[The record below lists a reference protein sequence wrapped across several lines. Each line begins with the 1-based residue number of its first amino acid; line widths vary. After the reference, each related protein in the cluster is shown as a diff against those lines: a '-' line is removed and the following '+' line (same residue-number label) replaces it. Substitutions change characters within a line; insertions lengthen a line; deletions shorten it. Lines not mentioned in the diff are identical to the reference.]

1 MSTDY
6 PYPTMPEL
14 PDYSYYPSGGVDLIH
29 LVTVAGIWLAV
40 IAGLTLIALTWWKH
54 ADAGS
59 FEQYLAGPLRRARWR
74 WWLRGRWSHIAKRCG
89 LSVSEQVTKKDNE
102 GKPTT
107 TTVWTHPTLT
117 RVSTSETCL
126 YATVRT
132 RVGQTVDDLEAAVPA
147 IRDAAGAHSARSTV
161 VAPGT
166 VRMEFV
172 MREHLSVVSHAP
184 TSPTPTT
191 QPRTSAMSA
200 VSATHVRLGLC
211 ENGSP
216 WILPIAQR
224 QTMVVGS
231 SRSGKGSLVQGIACG
246 FGPAV
251 QAGLVHLA
259 GIDLKFGIELA
270 PSKKLFTHIA
280 TTEEDAVKTLAALE
294 KLMKQRGEG
303 MADNARNHTPTTA
316 SPLVVLIIDELAT
329 LTHYMS
335 DPTLKKQAN
344 ASLNL
349 ILSKAA
355 GLGIVV
361 AAFLQ
366 DPRKEVLPMRGLF
379 TQTIALRL
387 RSRDEVNMVLGDG
400 MADKAPAHRIDPNKP
415 GTGYV
420 IAEDGAT
427 MKVRAH
433 YWTDDQIRTTATQY
447 QPPAP
452 RAARSEQ
459 P

>member
-6 PYPTMPEL
+6 PYPTMPAL
-14 PDYSYYPSGGVDLIH
+14 PDYSYYPSGGVDLIQ

-40 IAGLTLIALTWWKH
+40 IAGLILIVLTWWKH
-54 ADAGS
+54 TDAGS
-59 FEQYLAGPLRRARWR
+59 FEQYLAGPVRRARWR
-74 WWLRGRWSHIAKRCG
+74 WWLRGRWSHISKRCG
-89 LSVSEQVTKKDNE
+89 LSVSEQVTKKDSE

-107 TTVWTHPTLT
+107 ETVWTHPTLMK
-117 RVSTSETCL
+117 VSTSDTCL

-147 IRDAAGAHSARSTV
+147 IRDAAGAHSARATV

-172 MREHLSVVSHAP
+172 MREHLSAVSHAP
-184 TSPTPTT
+184 APPTSTT
-191 QPRTSAMSA
+191 AHAVSTVSASSG
-200 VSATHVRLGLC
+200 VSATSVRLGRC

-216 WILPIAQR
+216 WVLPIAQR
-224 QTMVVGS
+224 HTLGVGC
-231 SRSGKGSLVQGIACG
+231 SRSGKGSLFWGIACG
-246 FGPAV
+246 FGPAI
-251 QAGLVHLA
+251 QAGLVHLV
-259 GIDLKFGIELA
+259 GIDLKYGIEI
-270 PSKKLFTHIA
+270 SMGKQLFTKVA
-280 TTEEDAVKTLAALE
+280 TTEADAVKTLAALE
-294 KLMKQRGEG
+294 QLMEQRGLD
-303 MADNARNHTPTTA
+303 MKDNARNHTPTKQ
-316 SPLVVLIIDELAT
+316 SPLVVLLIDELAG

-335 DPTLKKQAN
+335 DPALKKQAN

-420 IAEDGAT
+420 IAEDGGV

-433 YWTDDQIRTTATQY
+433 YWTDDQIRSTTTQY
-447 QPPAP
+447 NPSTTT
-452 RAARSEQ
+452 RKE
-459 P
+459 

>member
-40 IAGLTLIALTWWKH
+40 IAGLVLIVLTWWKH

-89 LSVSEQVTKKDNE
+89 LSVSEQVTKKDSE
-102 GKPTT
+102 GKQHTE
-107 TTVWTHPTLT
+107 TVWTHPTLMK
-117 RVSTSETCL
+117 VSTSDTCL

-191 QPRTSAMSA
+191 KPRASAMSA

-251 QAGLVHLA
+251 QAGLVHLV

-270 PSKKLFTHIA
+270 PSKKLLTHIA

-294 KLMKQRGEG
+294 KLMKQRGED
-303 MADNARNHTPTTA
+303 MADNGRNHTPTA
-316 SPLVVLIIDELAT
+316 ESPLVVLIIDELAT

-335 DPTLKKQAN
+335 DAALKKQAN

-420 IAEDGAT
+420 IAEDGGV

-447 QPPAP
+447 QPRAP

>member
-1 MSTDY
+1 MTPAY
-6 PYPTMPEL
+6 LQPTMPEL
-14 PDYSYYPSGGVDLIH
+14 PGYFYHPNEGVDLIH
-29 LVTVAGIWLAV
+29 LLTVAGTWLAV
-40 IAGLTLIALTWWKH
+40 IAGIALIVLAWWKH

-89 LSVSEQVTKKDNE
+89 LSVSEQVTKKDSE

-107 TTVWTHPTLT
+107 ETVWTHPILMK
-117 RVSTSETCL
+117 VSTSETCL

-147 IRDAAGAHSARSTV
+147 IRDAAGAHSARATV

-172 MREHLSVVSHAP
+172 MREHLSVVSYAP
-184 TSPTPTT
+184 TAPTT
-191 QPRTSAMSA
+191 ATRMASVVPPTSA

-216 WILPIAQR
+216 WVLPIAQR
-224 QTMVVGS
+224 HTLGVGC
-231 SRSGKGSLVQGIACG
+231 SRSGKGSLVQGITCG
-246 FGPAV
+246 LGPAV
-251 QAGLVHLA
+251 SAGLVKLI

-270 PSKKLFTHIA
+270 PAKRLFTHIA

-294 KLMKQRGEG
+294 KIMRQRGED
-303 MADNARNHTPTTA
+303 MTDNSRNHTPSTA
-316 SPLVVLIIDELAT
+316 SPLVVLLIDELAT
-329 LTHYMS
+329 LTHYTT
-335 DPTLKKQAN
+335 DVALKKQAN
-344 ASLNL
+344 SSLSL
-349 ILSKAA
+349 LLSKAA

-361 AAFLQ
+361 VGFLQ
-366 DPRKEVLPMRGLF
+366 DPRKEVLPMRGQF

-400 MADKAPAHRIDPNKP
+400 MADTAPAHRIDPNRP
-415 GTGYV
+415 GTAYV
-420 IAEDGAT
+420 IAEDGAV

-433 YWTDDQIRTTATQY
+433 YWTDDQIRSTANQY
-447 QPPAP
+447 QPTTKERKA
-452 RAARSEQ
+452 
-459 P
+459 

>member
-1 MSTDY
+1 MTTDY

-14 PDYSYYPSGGVDLIH
+14 PHYSYYPSGGIDLIH
-29 LVTVAGIWLAV
+29 LVTVAGIWLTV
-40 IAGLTLIALTWWKH
+40 ICALALIALAWWKH
-54 ADAGS
+54 TDAGS

-74 WWLRGRWSHIAKRCG
+74 WWLRGRWSHISKRCG
-89 LSVSEQVTKKDNE
+89 LSVSEQVTKKDSE

-107 TTVWTHPTLT
+107 ETVWTHPTLT
-117 RVSTSETCL
+117 KVSTSDTCL

-147 IRDAAGAHSARSTV
+147 IRDAAGAHSARATV

-172 MREHLSVVSHAP
+172 MREHLSAVSHAP
-184 TSPTPTT
+184 TPPTSTT
-191 QPRTSAMSA
+191 AHAASTMSA
-200 VSATHVRLGLC
+200 SSVVSATSVRLGRC

-216 WILPIAQR
+216 WVLPIAQR
-224 QTMVVGS
+224 HTLGVGC
-231 SRSGKGSLVQGIACG
+231 SRSGKGSLFWGIACG
-246 FGPAV
+246 FSPAIG
-251 QAGLVHLA
+251 AGLVHLV
-259 GIDLKFGIELA
+259 GIDLKYGIEI
-270 PSKKLFTHIA
+270 SMGKQLFTKVA
-280 TTEEDAVKTLAALE
+280 TTEADAVKTLAALE
-294 KLMKQRGEG
+294 QLMEQRGLD
-303 MADNARNHTPTTA
+303 MKDNARNHTPTKQ
-316 SPLVVLIIDELAT
+316 SPLVVLLIDELAG

-335 DPTLKKQAN
+335 DPALKKQAN

-415 GTGYV
+415 GTAYV
-420 IAEDGAT
+420 IAEDGAV

-447 QPPAP
+447 Q
-452 RAARSEQ
+452 RAATVGKE
-459 P
+459 

>member
-1 MSTDY
+1 MTGDY

-14 PDYSYYPSGGVDLIH
+14 PDYSYYPSGGVDLID
-29 LVTVAGIWLAV
+29 AV
-40 IAGLTLIALTWWKH
+40 INVGAWLLVITALVLSGLGVWSLKDPT
-54 ADAGS
+54 S
-59 FEQYLAGPLRRARWR
+59 FERYCAGPLRRARWR
-74 WWLRGRWSHIAKRCG
+74 WWLRGRWAHIAKRCG
-89 LSVSEQVTKKDNE
+89 LSVSEQISKKDSE
-102 GKPTT
+102 GKTT
-107 TTVWTHPTLT
+107 TETVWTHPTLMK
-117 RVSTSETCL
+117 VATSGYSL

-147 IRDAAGAHSARSTV
+147 IRDAAGAHSARVTV

-172 MREHLSVVSHAP
+172 MREHLSAVSHAP
-184 TSPTPTT
+184 TAS
-191 QPRTSAMSA
+191 TSATAPAASTE
-200 VSATHVRLGLC
+200 SATSVRLGRC

-216 WILPIAQR
+216 WVLPIAQR
-224 QTMVVGS
+224 HTLTVGC
-231 SRSGKGSLVQGIACG
+231 SRSGKGSVLQGIAGG

-251 QAGLVHLA
+251 HAGLVRLV
-259 GIDLKFGIELA
+259 GIDLKYGIELA
-270 PSKKLFTHIA
+270 PGKELFAHVA
-280 TTEEDAVKTLAALE
+280 TTEADAVKTLAALE
-294 KLMKQRGEG
+294 KLMAQRGLG
-303 MADNARNHTPTTA
+303 MADNGRNHTPA
-316 SPLVVLIIDELAT
+316 VGAPLVVLLIDELAG

-335 DPTLKKQAN
+335 DPALKKEAN
-344 ASLNL
+344 ASLSR

-366 DPRKEVLPMRGLF
+366 DPRKEVLPQRGLY

-387 RSRDEVNMVLGDG
+387 RSRDEVAMVLGEG

-420 IAEDGAT
+420 IADDGAV

-433 YWTDDQIRTTATQY
+433 YWTDDQIRSTAAQY
-447 QPPAP
+447 RPPTK
-452 RAARSEQ
+452 ARKE
-459 P
+459 

>member
-1 MSTDY
+1 MTPNY

-14 PDYSYYPSGGVDLIH
+14 PDYPYYPSGGVDLIH
-29 LVTVAGIWLAV
+29 LVTMTGIWLAV
-40 IAGLTLIALTWWKH
+40 IFGIALIVLTWWKH
-54 ADAGS
+54 ADEGS
-59 FEQYLAGPLRRARWR
+59 FERYLAGPLRRARWR
-74 WWLRGRWSHIAKRCG
+74 WWLRGRWSHIARRCG
-89 LSVSEQVTKKDNE
+89 LSVSEQVTKKDSE
-102 GKPTT
+102 GKVHTE
-107 TTVWTHPTLT
+107 TVWTHPTLMK
-117 RVSTSETCL
+117 VATSQTCL

-147 IRDAAGAHSARSTV
+147 IRDAAGAHSARATV

-172 MREHLSVVSHAP
+172 MREHLSAVSNAP
-184 TSPTPTT
+184 TGPTPTT
-191 QPRTSAMSA
+191 ARTAPVVSA

-216 WILPIAQR
+216 WVMPIAQR
-224 QTMVVGS
+224 HTLVVGC

-251 QAGLVHLA
+251 SAGLVKLI

-270 PSKKLFTHIA
+270 PTKKLFTHIA
-280 TTEEDAVKTLAALE
+280 TTEEDAVKTLATLE
-294 KLMKQRGEG
+294 KLMRQRGEG
-303 MADNARNHTPTTA
+303 MADNSRNHTPTTA
-316 SPLVVLIIDELAT
+316 SPLVVLLIDELAT
-329 LTHYMS
+329 LTHYMT
-335 DPTLKKQAN
+335 DTALKKQAN
-344 ASLNL
+344 TSVSLL
-349 ILSKAA
+349 LSKAA

-361 AAFLQ
+361 VGFLQ
-366 DPRKEVLPMRGLF
+366 DPRKEVLPMRGQF

-420 IAEDGAT
+420 IADDGAV

-433 YWTDDQIRTTATQY
+433 YWTDDQIRSTATQY
-447 QPPAP
+447 QPPTT
-452 RAARSEQ
+452 ARKE
-459 P
+459 

>member
-1 MSTDY
+1 MTTDY

-14 PDYSYYPSGGVDLIH
+14 PDYSYYPNGGVDLVH

-40 IAGLTLIALTWWKH
+40 ILGVALIALTWWKH

-74 WWLRGRWSHIAKRCG
+74 WWLRGHWSHIAKRCG

-102 GKPTT
+102 GKTT
-107 TTVWTHPTLT
+107 TETVWTHPTLT
-117 RVSTSETCL
+117 KVSTSETCL

-132 RVGQTVDDLEAAVPA
+132 RMGQTVDDLESAVPA
-147 IRDAAGAHSARSTV
+147 IRDAAGAHSARATV

-172 MREHLSVVSHAP
+172 MREHLSAVSHAP
-184 TSPTPTT
+184 TAPTPTT
-191 QPRTSAMSA
+191 ARTASVVSPTSA
-200 VSATHVRLGLC
+200 VSATQVRLGLC

-216 WILPIAQR
+216 WLLPIAQR
-224 QTMVVGS
+224 HTLGVGC

-246 FGPAV
+246 LGPAV
-251 QAGLVHLA
+251 SAGLVKLI

-270 PSKKLFTHIA
+270 PTKKLFTHIA

-294 KLMKQRGEG
+294 KLMKKRGEG
-303 MADNARNHTPTTA
+303 MADSSRNHTPTTA
-316 SPLVVLIIDELAT
+316 SPLVVLLIDELAT
-329 LTHYMS
+329 LTHYMT
-335 DPTLKKQAN
+335 DTALKKQAN
-344 ASLNL
+344 TSLSL
-349 ILSKAA
+349 LLSKAA

-361 AAFLQ
+361 VGFLQ
-366 DPRKEVLPMRGLF
+366 DPRKEILPMRGQF

-387 RSRDEVNMVLGDG
+387 RSRDEVNMVLGDS

-415 GTGYV
+415 GTAYV
-420 IAEDGAT
+420 IAEDGAV

-433 YWTDDQIRTTATQY
+433 YWTDDQIRSTAAKY
-447 QPPAP
+447 QPPAKT
-452 RAARSEQ
+452 RKE
-459 P
+459 